1 MDVGALRLIGAP
13 GSMTT
18 IREVGPSTAA
28 YDVVLQLAEVLD
40 QKRYVVREYPHA
52 KQRIMLGAFD
62 DVDRPVGFLFT
73 LVQVL
78 GEEEGR
84 SPVVLNGKVLLES
97 YVEAFGVLPELRRMG
112 IGQALQETA
121 IQIASALGCYQIR
134 SRTPFSA
141 RENYA
146 LKLKMGYAIHP
157 SNENDSYYFIR
168 KL

>member
-1 MDVGALRLIGAP
+1 MA
-13 GSMTT
+13 T
-18 IREVGPSTAA
+18 IREVVPSTAA
-28 YDVVLQLAEVLD
+28 YDAVLQLAEAVD
-40 QKRYVVREYPHA
+40 QKRYLVREYPHA
-52 KQRIMLGAFD
+52 KQRILLGAFD
-62 DVDRPVGFLFT
+62 DIGRPVGFLFT

-84 SPVVLNGKVLLES
+84 SPVLLNGNVLLES

-121 IQIASALGCYQIR
+121 IQIASDLGCYQVR
-134 SRTPFSA
+134 SRSPASA
-141 RENYA
+141 HENYG
-146 LKLKMGYAIHP
+146 LKLKMGYVIHP